1 MMVHMATVQDK
12 FHTAG
17 KYNGATAAR
26 YVLIIICIWPHC
38 EL

>member
-1 MMVHMATVQDK
+1 MMVHMATVHDK

-26 YVLIIICIWPHC
+26 YVVIVVWPHC